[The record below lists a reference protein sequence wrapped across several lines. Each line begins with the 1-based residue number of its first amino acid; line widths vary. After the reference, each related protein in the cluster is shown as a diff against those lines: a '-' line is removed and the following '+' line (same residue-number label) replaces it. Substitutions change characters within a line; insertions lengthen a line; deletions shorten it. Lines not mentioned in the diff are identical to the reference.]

1 MQAACLDSI
10 AGDVAPFV
18 QPSAG
23 GGDATSGAL
32 IPLDTLAA
40 DINARLE
47 KAEACARKQ
56 KGHRLAAGLQLIA
69 ARKRVEAGEAG
80 EIGWHDW
87 VRANIKRTL
96 RDVQKVMAV
105 ARAPD
110 PEKKLA
116 EERDRVRE
124 QVRRHREDAIR
135 MAPSPVPEPLAAIKA
150 MWLELSAAEQ
160 SAFLAWV
167 TPVPEP
173 VEAEPTLAP
182 EPHYPAPEGGGNPLY
197 EIYDGL
203 KPNTRTYARC
213 WVEDGCPIAS
223 NPREHF
229 KITEALQAFRAAA
242 RKASEEERRRFLEM
256 VAVAQ
261 AA

>member
-1 MQAACLDSI
+1 MQAACVDSI
-10 AGDVAPFV
+10 ARDVSPFL
-18 QPSAG
+18 QPPAG
-23 GGDATSGAL
+23 GGDAISGAL
-32 IPLDTLAA
+32 ITLDTLAE

-47 KAEACARKQ
+47 KAEAYARKH
-56 KGHRLAAGLQLIA
+56 KEHRLAAGLQLIE

-96 RDVQKVMAV
+96 RDVQKIMAV

-124 QVRRHREDAIR
+124 QVRRHRADAIR
-135 MAPSPVPEPLAAIKA
+135 MAPSPVPDPLTALKA
-150 MWLELSAAEQ
+150 MWLALSAVEQ
-160 SAFLAWV
+160 NAFLAWA

-173 VEAEPTLAP
+173 VEAEPTQ
-182 EPHYPAPEGGGNPLY
+182 EPHYPAPEGGSNPLY

-203 KPNTRTYARC
+203 KPNTQTYARH

-223 NPREHF
+223 NPSEHF
-229 KITEALQAFRAAA
+229 RITEALQPFRAVA
-242 RKASEEERRRFLEM
+242 RKASEEERQRFLEM